1 MTKSNLR
8 DYPIIEKIEKTT
20 ESVAAFLTIF
30 AAVIIFL
37 GVILRNIF
45 KTSPSW
51 ISELPTYAFT
61 WAVFLA
67 LMSAFSS
74 GPQLGLDAIVRMF
87 SARWQRVTYYFSAF
101 VMLAISGILIW
112 LGSVLTFQ
120 QFLTNA
126 VSNTALRFPLWIV
139 SLALPIGFL
148 LMAIHAILRI
158 MSNPPEVDAS

>member
-1 MTKSNLR
+1 
-8 DYPIIEKIEKTT
+8 
-20 ESVAAFLTIF
+20 
-30 AAVIIFL
+30 
-37 GVILRNIF
+37 
-45 KTSPSW
+45 
-51 ISELPTYAFT
+51 
-61 WAVFLA
+61 
-67 LMSAFSS
+67 MSAFSS

-87 SARWQRVTYYFSAF
+87 SARWQRVTYYLSAF

>member
-87 SARWQRVTYYFSAF
+87 SARWQRVTYLLISTFFS
-101 VMLAISGILIW
+101 SK
-112 LGSVLTFQ
+112 
-120 QFLTNA
+120 
-126 VSNTALRFPLWIV
+126 SNTKK
-139 SLALPIGFL
+139 SLKETLFE
-148 LMAIHAILRI
+148 M
-158 MSNPPEVDAS
+158 N